1 MSAYADANPV
11 QRGLRRL
18 VASGPGSWVSA
29 RVLDRLDRSVFRATR
44 GRHTLSSLI
53 SGLPV
58 VMLTTTG
65 RRSGQP
71 RTVPLL
77 GIPTPEGMAVIASNF
92 GQRSHPAWYHN
103 LAADPRAEL
112 SVAGRRQ
119 RCRAVEVEGERRD
132 AIWREGLVGYPG
144 YTQYESRAAH
154 RRIHVLVLE
163 PAE

>member
-11 QRGLRRL
+11 QRGLRRF

-29 RVLDRLDRSVFRATR
+29 RVLHRLDRPVYRATR

-92 GQRSHPAWYHN
+92 GRHSHPAWYAN
-103 LAADPRAEL
+103 LRSDPHAEL
-112 SVAGRRQ
+112 SVGGRRQ
-119 RCRAVEVEGERRD
+119 RCLAVEVEGERRD
-132 AIWREGLVGYPG
+132 AIWRQGLVGYPG
-144 YTQYESRAAH
+144 YRQYESRAAH
-154 RRIHVLVLE
+154 RRIHVLLLE
-163 PAE
+163 PQD